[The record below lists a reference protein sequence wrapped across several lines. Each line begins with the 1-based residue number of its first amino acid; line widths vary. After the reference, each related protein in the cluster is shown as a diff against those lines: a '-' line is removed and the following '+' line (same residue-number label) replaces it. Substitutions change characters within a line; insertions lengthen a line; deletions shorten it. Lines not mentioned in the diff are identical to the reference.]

1 MRRQLLL
8 LELNEVNFEY
18 VEAYVAKGHLPN
30 LGSLIRQHGIDRTTS
45 EERYETL
52 EPWIQWVT
60 AHTGRSFSEHG
71 IFRLGDIVNT
81 DIPQIWEQLEEQ
93 GLKVGAISPM
103 NAKYRL
109 RDPAFFVPDP
119 WTRTGMKAG
128 RVLSNLYNG
137 LSQAV
142 NDNATSRLT
151 AESARALL
159 MGAITYARPGN
170 YLKYAEL
177 VLRALAGPWRKAMVV
192 DLLLADVFVREVQRT
207 QPHFATLFLNAAA
220 HIQHHYMFCAGPY
233 TGQHR
238 NPAWYISEDKDPV
251 LETYALYDHIVGTI
265 RRRFPLSRLMIATG
279 LHQVPHEQAT
289 FYWRLK
295 DHAKF
300 LRAIGVPF
308 ARVEPRMS
316 RDFLIQCSTR
326 SEVELA
332 VSRLS
337 RAVAVDGTRMFEVD
351 DRGQDIF
358 VMLTYPK
365 DIQDGFSFL
374 IGDEKYDGLRQDVA
388 FVALKNGEHHGVGY
402 FIDSGQQRSDVPHHF
417 PLKDLPTRIRAAFGL
432 AALE

>member
-18 VEAYVAKGHLPN
+18 VESYIAKGHLPN
-30 LGSLIRQHGIDRTTS
+30 LGSLIKRHGIDRTTS
-45 EERYETL
+45 EEKYEEL

-71 IFRLGDIVNT
+71 VFRLGDIVGT

-128 RVLSNLYNG
+128 RVLRELYDG

-151 AESARALL
+151 AASVRALL
-159 MGAITYARPGN
+159 LGALVYARPRN
-170 YLKYAEL
+170 YFKYASL
-177 VLRALAGPWRKAMVV
+177 VLRALGGAWRRAMFV
-192 DLLLADVFVREVQRT
+192 DMLLADVFAREVKRT

-220 HIQHHYMFCAGPY
+220 HIQHHYMFSAGPY
-233 TGQHR
+233 TGRQR
-238 NPAWYISEDKDPV
+238 NPAWYIADDKDPV
-251 LETYALYDHIVGTI
+251 LETYELYDHIVGSI
-265 RRRFPLSRLMIATG
+265 RRQFPDARLMIATG

-295 DHAKF
+295 EHARF
-300 LRAIGVPF
+300 LESIGVPF
-308 ARVEPRMS
+308 ISVEPRMS
-316 RDFLIQCSTR
+316 RDFLIRCSKR
-326 SEVELA
+326 EDVERA
-332 VSRLS
+332 VDRLS
-337 RAVAVDGTRMFEVD
+337 RAVAMDGERLFEVD
-351 DRGQDIF
+351 GRGQDVF
-358 VMLTYPK
+358 AMLTYPK
-365 DIQDGFSFL
+365 DIPEGFPFM
-374 IGDEKYDGLRQDVA
+374 IGDDKYDDLRRDVA
-388 FVALKNGEHHGVGY
+388 FVALKNGEHHGIGY
-402 FIDSGQQRSDVPHHF
+402 FIDSGQQRPEVPKHF
-417 PLKDLPTRIRAAFGL
+417 PLKDLPAKIREALGVAAF
-432 AALE
+432 E